1 MVDNLNS
8 RSGTF
13 IQKMEHTPL
22 GESANKLDKRLEGL
36 LDQFEREVEPYDRW
50 SSISMIATPVGIVFS
65 IFLPLLFI
73 KYIVQSNSFDFIA
86 SGSSMYWVVAG
97 ILISAVVT
105 KIPLFYV
112 DYKKHQ
118 ISRNKYRPIA
128 GVCMCDLSQLR
139 SHMIRMEK
147 SKTMGER
154 LRHAKLVNY
163 YKHQTGLE

>member
-1 MVDNLNS
+1 MQDLVD
-8 RSGTF
+8 
-13 IQKMEHTPL
+13 
-22 GESANKLDKRLEGL
+22 ESNKLDKRLEGL
-36 LDQFEREVEPYDRW
+36 LDQFEREVESYDKW
-50 SSISMIATPVGIVFS
+50 SSISMIATPVGIIFS
-65 IFLPLLFI
+65 IFLPLLF
-73 KYIVQSNSFDFIA
+73 KYIVQSNSFDSVV
-86 SGSSMYWVVAG
+86 SGSSVYWVVAG
-97 ILISAVVT
+97 ILITAVVT

-112 DYKKHQ
+112 DHKKHQ

-163 YKHQTGLE
+163 YKHQIGLK